1 MGDPVDR
8 SDLEKLF
15 EAAMYEIYDRAG
27 HEIGYW
33 ATRYL
38 QMLRRRGGLDTAH
51 YLLSQKA
58 TSGGYRAL
66 RDAGRLDLTVEAY
79 VLRPEFQPLFSARE
93 LDHARERLAFYDRLV
108 EEARPAEPVDPELA
122 KLLSAAQSAPAA
134 RRVAL
139 YRDRVAAFGARA
151 VPWIEDWVAEGG
163 SVGFAC
169 VTIELIGTNGSREE
183 AIRSLGR
190 LQAGHQD
197 WSTVIQSSIAR
208 LRNRREWSMTA
219 TRGSA

>member
-1 MGDPVDR
+1 MGDAVDR
-8 SDLEKLF
+8 NDREKQF
-15 EAAMYEIYDRAG
+15 DAAMIEIYDRAG
-27 HEIGYW
+27 REIGYW

-38 QMLRRRGGLDTAH
+38 QMLRRRGGLGTAH

-58 TSGGYRAL
+58 TSDGYRAL

-93 LDHARERLAFYDRLV
+93 LNLARERLAFYDRLV
-108 EEARPAEPVDPELA
+108 EEARPAEPVDAGLA
-122 KLLSAAQSAPAA
+122 ELLSAAVAAPPDH
-134 RRVAL
+134 RVAM
-139 YRDRVAAFGARA
+139 YRDRVAACGVRA

-169 VTIELIGTNGSREE
+169 VTIERIGTNGSREE

-208 LRNRREWSMTA
+208 LRNG
-219 TRGSA
+219 GSGP

>member
-1 MGDPVDR
+1 MGDKTEHTG
-8 SDLEKLF
+8 LEAEF
-15 EAAMYEIYDRAG
+15 DAAMYEIYDRAG
-27 HEIGYW
+27 REIGYW

-38 QMLRRRGGLDTAH
+38 QMLRRRGGLGTAH
-51 YLLSQKA
+51 HLLSQKA
-58 TSGGYRAL
+58 TSDGYRAL

-93 LDHARERLAFYDRLV
+93 LNLARERLAFYDRLV

-122 KLLSAAQSAPAA
+122 ELLSAAVAAPPD

-139 YRDRVAAFGARA
+139 YRDRVAAYGVPA

-190 LQAGHQD
+190 LQSGHQD

-208 LRNRREWSMTA
+208 LRSG
-219 TRGSA
+219 GSG